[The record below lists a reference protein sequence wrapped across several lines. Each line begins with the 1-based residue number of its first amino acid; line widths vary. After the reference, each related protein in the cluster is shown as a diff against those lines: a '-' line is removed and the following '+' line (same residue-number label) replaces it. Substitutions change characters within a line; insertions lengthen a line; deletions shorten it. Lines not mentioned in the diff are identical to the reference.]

1 MASVTK
7 TFTENE
13 YSSYKATWTVNLTGY
28 DLNVT
33 ATGQNVRITNPTLT
47 AKYVHSSKSYG
58 QIFLQSKIYARSI
71 LMGATVKS
79 KEASSGSGYM
89 VKMTSGTTYTI
100 ADATEYTTYNGHYS
114 YQNTI
119 AASRLFDSS
128 NPTTSYIPITAS
140 GYDSM
145 DNYWWDFSTGSG
157 TKASADDNNSTEK
170 YNGYENKSGQINW
183 GTIGYVYYKVP
194 PTIGTPTVTKNTP
207 GGYFAGK
214 TRITVNIS
222 STAHYGGNIKETK
235 LTIGNQVKTVTGNP
249 ASGNLYIDL
258 NTVGQFTPVLTVT
271 DSRGQVA
278 TKNLTAI
285 TVQAYSAPAVIVDV
299 ERADSA
305 GAPSGSGTKGVIT
318 ATFTYISGAG
328 NLVQPVVK
336 VDGSSTEETVTW
348 YSARR
353 SDGAMDGN
361 SIVNWTNY
369 NPTSPVTLY
378 GLMAREFSP
387 NLGYNISVTPK
398 DSYGSGIAR
407 EKQLPS
413 QFFPIDVYGGDAN
426 GNGAGQGVSIGQMAN
441 GTGFNVGMETHF
453 TDAVYFGSQKV
464 SDMVFGSV
472 VGGAGASSLTVTDAN
487 CIGRRF
493 IVATAM
499 DISANVTYAQF
510 INHVSQTD
518 IRSADGQIKF
528 YFSSTL
534 SSNTRVNYIAW

>member
-1 MASVTK
+1 MATLTK
-7 TFTENE
+7 TFKEDW
-13 YSSYKATWTVNLTGY
+13 YSNYKSTWTFVITGT

-33 ATGQNVRITNPTLT
+33 AVGQTLKYAHPTVT
-47 AKYVHSSKSYG
+47 AKYVYSGKSYG
-58 QIFLQSKIYARSI
+58 AAILNAEYKARNI
-71 LMGATVKS
+71 TIGYMGKY
-79 KEASSGSGYM
+79 KEPSSSSSAYM
-89 VKMTSGTTYTI
+89 VKMTSGTTYTL
-100 ADATEYTTYNGHYS
+100 ANGPS
-114 YQNTI
+114 ESSTDPELFSV

-128 NPTTSYIPITAS
+128 NSTTNKIPIYLDSTTFGPGMYGASGTAS
-140 GYDSM
+140 GTSDSH
-145 DNYWWDFSTGSG
+145 F
-157 TKASADDNNSTEK
+157 KNNSTYKFNEGDVEA
-170 YNGYENKSGQINW
+170 NLGV
-183 GTIGYVYYKVP
+183 IGYIYYKVP
-194 PTIGTPTVTKNTP
+194 PVIGTPTISKNTS

-214 TRITVNIS
+214 TRVTVSVS
-222 STAHYGGNIKETK
+222 STANYGGTIKETK

-318 ATFTYISGAG
+318 ATFTYVSGAG

-336 VDGSSTEETVTW
+336 VDGSSTEEAVTW

-361 SIVNWTNY
+361 SVVNWTNY

-378 GLMAREFSP
+378 GLMDREFGP

-453 TDAVYFGSQKV
+453 TDAVYFGNQKV
-464 SDMVFGSV
+464 SDIVFGSV